1 MKIECKL
8 IIFLEL
14 WMLGTKENKIDE
26 ERVQVNYFSKLNK
39 IDGC

>member
-1 MKIECKL
+1 MKSECTL
-8 IIFLEL
+8 IIVLEL

-26 ERVQVNYFSKLNK
+26 ERVQVNYFSRVNK